1 MTLAPVR
8 ITGVQAR
15 AVARG
20 FANLIN
26 KTRIQVF
33 SCAILPDH
41 AHLVISRH
49 DYEVEKIANLLK
61 GEATKQVLREHL
73 HPFASK
79 TKPGKRPHTM
89 WARGHWKV
97 FLNNANDVRR
107 AIQYVEQNPIKD
119 GKPFQRW
126 WFVTPYDE

>member
-1 MTLAPVR
+1 
-8 ITGVQAR
+8 
-15 AVARG
+15 
-20 FANLIN
+20 
-26 KTRIQVF
+26 
-33 SCAILPDH
+33 
-41 AHLVISRH
+41 
-49 DYEVEKIANLLK
+49 
-61 GEATKQVLREHL
+61 
-73 HPFASK
+73 
-79 TKPGKRPHTM
+79 M